1 MTSAKKGG
9 SQKLPNTTS
18 SGGYGKPPKDK
29 QFKKGKSG
37 NPSGRPKKDKMF
49 KSVSR
54 VLRESLLE
62 EVEGSVNGKPR
73 KMLRLEAVLAKQ
85 VSNAL
90 QGNVQAAK
98 FVLSLAEKHIP
109 THRSL
114 EELME
119 GRSVFEWTKEEMAR
133 FSKASMMKHLNQD
146 LHQTPEDDANQE
158 EDKKRSGDGEAI

>member
-1 MTSAKKGG
+1 MDNAKK
-9 SQKLPNTTS
+9 
-18 SGGYGKPPKDK
+18 GGYGKPPKDK
-29 QFKKGKSG
+29 QFQKGKSG

-62 EVEGSVNGKPR
+62 EVEAVVNGKPR
-73 KMLRLEAVLAKQ
+73 KMLRLEAVVAKQ

-98 FVLSLAEKHIP
+98 FVLSLAETHIP
-109 THRSL
+109 AHRSL

-119 GRSVFEWTKEEMAR
+119 GRSVFEFTEEEAAR
-133 FSKASMMKHLNQD
+133 FSKKRMVEGMVL
-146 LHQTPEDDANQE
+146 P
-158 EDKKRSGDGEAI
+158 DKKPVL

>member
-1 MTSAKKGG
+1 MTNVKK
-9 SQKLPNTTS
+9 
-18 SGGYGKPPKDK
+18 GGYGKPPTDK

-62 EVEGSVNGKPR
+62 EIEGVVNGKPR
-73 KMLRLEAVLAKQ
+73 RMLRLEAVLAKQ

-109 THRSL
+109 TQRSL

-119 GRSVFEWTKEEMAR
+119 GRPVFEFTDEEAAR
-133 FSKASMMKHLNQD
+133 FSKKNTVEGMVL
-146 LHQTPEDDANQE
+146 P
-158 EDKKRSGDGEAI
+158 DKKQVL